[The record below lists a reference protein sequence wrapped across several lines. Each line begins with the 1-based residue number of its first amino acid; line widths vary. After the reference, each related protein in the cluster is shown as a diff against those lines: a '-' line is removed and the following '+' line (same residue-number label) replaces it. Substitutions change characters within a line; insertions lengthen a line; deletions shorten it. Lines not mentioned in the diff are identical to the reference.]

1 MQYFI
6 VFYEGNSRGTQKLG
20 MPSNPKGSFIVIEP
34 VYPSNSKTCEQIEKA
49 KNLADVAITGINS
62 VTQEQANAFTRG

>member
-6 VFYEGNSRGTQKLG
+6 VFYEGYIIGAKYG
-20 MPSNPKGSFIVIEP
+20 MPNTSKGSFIVIDP

-49 KNLADVAITGINS
+49 KNLADVVITNIIP
-62 VTQEQANAFTRG
+62 VTQEQANAFVS